1 MSAHSKTACQGLCTL
16 FVVTAFNVEKN
27 SRQRNYYRVIVII
40 FGVSGAGKTT
50 VGELLAQELGWR
62 FVEADDFHSPA
73 NIEKMRS
80 GRPLSDEDRWPW
92 LERLR
97 EEIQRLIAAGENAV
111 LACSALKRAYR
122 DRLCVSGEV
131 QFVFLR
137 GDYSLIENQ
146 LRSRHGHFMDPTLLL
161 SQFDALE
168 EPRVDEKVLTVE
180 LGRTP
185 ATIVTEIETK
195 LNLVN

>member
-1 MSAHSKTACQGLCTL
+1 
-16 FVVTAFNVEKN
+16 
-27 SRQRNYYRVIVII
+27 VIVIL

-62 FVEADDFHSPA
+62 FVEADDFHPSA

-111 LACSALKRAYR
+111 LACSALKRVYR
-122 DRLCVSGEV
+122 DRLRVSDEV
-131 QFVFLR
+131 QFVLLR
-137 GDYSLIENQ
+137 GDYPLIENQ
-146 LRSRHGHFMDPTLLL
+146 LRSRRGHFMDPALLQ

-168 EPRVDEKVLTVE
+168 EPQPNEKVSTVQ
-180 LGRTP
+180 LGRAPP
-185 ATIVTEIETK
+185 AIVNEIVTR
-195 LNLVN
+195 LSLAS